1 VSLSVSLP
9 AFLSERAETRD
20 ETLRYNISVSLFIE
34 IKRERERERERE
46 NTSTTSKRER
56 EGGNCIYGILTV
68 AAFGF
73 RFSEN

>member
-34 IKRERERERERE
+34 IKREREREREKER
-46 NTSTTSKRER
+46 TPRLPPRER
-56 EGGNCIYGILTV
+56 ERGGIVFTV
-68 AAFGF
+68 
-73 RFSEN
+73 S